1 MDANNS
7 LGKDHVSFQGINRS
21 LVKIN
26 FKIYNV
32 SKKLLVEEQK
42 FKQWRE
48 TIYTWRKITFLHKNN
63 VFIGTPRSMEMVF
76 NYCVLVIT

>member
-48 TIYTWRKITFLHKNN
+48 TIYT
-63 VFIGTPRSMEMVF
+63 
-76 NYCVLVIT
+76 